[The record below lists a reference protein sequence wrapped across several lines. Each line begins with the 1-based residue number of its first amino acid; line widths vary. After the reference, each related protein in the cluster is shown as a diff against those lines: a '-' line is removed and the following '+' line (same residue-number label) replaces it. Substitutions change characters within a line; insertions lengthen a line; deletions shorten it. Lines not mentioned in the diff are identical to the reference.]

1 MNDAL
6 KDPSREL
13 TLKLSWPSDQ
23 VDLADGQRVDVELQD
38 ANNLTMASL
47 AVPIVQLLQ
56 AVSQKLECYPSMSP
70 DGIVSVDSG
79 ETGELLP
86 SIQSITLDQLVAEGI
101 SSDML
106 DDEPNAANMLSEL
119 RAHLLKSL
127 EYVEQ
132 AIISL
137 PKD

>member
-70 DGIVSVDSG
+70 DGIVSVASG

>member
-47 AVPIVQLLQ
+47 AVPSVQLLQ

-70 DGIVSVDSG
+70 DGIVSVASG